1 MCLKLRGDQWC
12 SGGDL
17 NPHALRHTPL
27 KRTCLPFHHPSW
39 FKGEKC
45 LTRPITVAR
54 MICESGRDE
63 LSLIRLFTH
72 GCFFPGVRGRAGT
85 RPYRDPFY
93 GTSAVL
99 IPWRDQARSNAFP
112 QSFKGIS

>member
-1 MCLKLRGDQWC
+1 MGWATMCLKLRGDQWC

-54 MICESGRDE
+54 MICETWRDE
-63 LSLIRLFTH
+63 LPLIRHFTH
-72 GCFFPGVRGRAGT
+72 VGFFSGVLGRAGVFGPE
-85 RPYRDPFY
+85 RSL
-93 GTSAVL
+93 TSVR
-99 IPWRDQARSNAFP
+99 IHR
-112 QSFKGIS
+112 